1 MQVVLIGLGMVADM
15 QAMALRSTGGRVR
28 LAGIHARQAGRVQAF
43 ADKQPGEK
51 PRIYTSV
58 AEIAEDA
65 TIDFVIVATPPNA
78 RTEIIECLADA
89 GKGILTEKPIERT
102 YKSARSI
109 VDYCAAAGVSMGV
122 ILQHRMRPDALQLRE
137 VLASGALGDIATV
150 ETTVPWWRPPSYY
163 EVEGR
168 GTFARDGGGVLI
180 TQAIHTLNLMLSLA
194 GPVAQVQAFT
204 ATSALHQME
213 GEDFASAGLVY
224 QSGAVGSVMAT
235 TASYPG
241 RSEQIVL
248 NCTKGTAVLNA
259 TTLSI
264 YHRSGKVEEFGEE
277 AATGG
282 GADPM
287 AFTHEWHQAII
298 EDFADSLGKG
308 TEPFVTGRDA
318 LDVHALIDAMQLSS
332 SLGRRVDVDKEIIN
346 V

>member
-15 QAMALRSTGGRVR
+15 LALALRSTDGRVN
-28 LAGIHARQAGRVQAF
+28 LAGIYARRSGPLQAF
-43 ADKQPGEK
+43 AGKQPGTK

-58 AEIAEDA
+58 AEIADDPA
-65 TIDFVIVATPPNA
+65 IDFVIVATPPNA
-78 RTEIIECLADA
+78 RKEIIATLADA
-89 GKGILTEKPIERT
+89 GKAILTEKPIERS
-102 YKSARSI
+102 YAGARSI
-109 VDYCAAAGVSMGV
+109 VDYCAAAGVNMGV
-122 ILQHRMRPDALQLRE
+122 ILQHRMRPAALQLRDI
-137 VLASGALGDIATV
+137 LASGVLGDIATV

-168 GTFARDGGGVLI
+168 GTYARDGGGVLI
-180 TQAIHTLNLMLSLA
+180 TQAIHTLDLMLSLT
-194 GPVAQVQAFT
+194 GPVAQVQALT
-204 ATSALHQME
+204 ATSVLHDME
-213 GEDFASAGLVY
+213 SEDFASAGLVY

-264 YHRSGKVEEFGEE
+264 YHRSGKVKDYGEA

-287 AFTHEWHQAII
+287 AFTHAWHQSII
-298 EDFADSLGKG
+298 ENFADALGKG
-308 TEPFVTGRDA
+308 AEPFVTGRDA
-318 LDVHALIDAMQLSS
+318 LHVHALIDAMQMSS
-332 SLGRRVDVDKEIIN
+332 AQERRVDVARDIIN